1 MTKSALQIARASYVP
16 KIPAV
21 FKGNIQIKEGEATA
35 SVDDQEEI
43 KKLFPH
49 IYGLPILT
57 FVEAEGQSGL
67 DTPINVG
74 VILSGGQAPGGH
86 NVIAGIYDGIK
97 RLHSESRLY
106 GFILGPAG
114 LINHEY
120 KELTGD
126 IIDEYR
132 NTG

>member
-1 MTKSALQIARASYVP
+1 MTKSTLQIARASYVP

-57 FVEAEGQSGL
+57 FVETEGQSGL
-67 DTPINVG
+67 DTPVNVG
-74 VILSGGQAPGGH
+74 VILSGGQAP
-86 NVIAGIYDGIK
+86 A
-97 RLHSESRLY
+97 
-106 GFILGPAG
+106 
-114 LINHEY
+114 
-120 KELTGD
+120 D
-126 IIDEYR
+126 IM
-132 NTG
+132 